1 MPKKTPEG
9 RIPYEDI
16 DQKEYHRQY
25 YKKNKELIRAKRMM
39 AKEHVVTE
47 DVRLWK
53 ENKLKDPY
61 ALYPFYD
68 HNSTKRYGEEPDDTS
83 ITDMPSSL
91 STSINS
97 KAL

>member
-9 RIPYEDI
+9 KIPYEDI

-25 YKKNKELIRAKRMM
+25 YQKNKELIRAKRMM
-39 AKEHVVTE
+39 AKEHIITE

-53 ENKLKDPY
+53 EEKLKDPY

-68 HNSTKRYGEEPDDTS
+68 PSSNVRYGEEPDISIMDT
-83 ITDMPSSL
+83 PSSF
-91 STSINS
+91 SISIKS
-97 KAL
+97 KEAL

>member
-1 MPKKTPEG
+1 MPRPTPLNK
-9 RIPYEDI
+9 IPYENI
-16 DQKEYHRQY
+16 DQSNYHRAY
-25 YKKNKELIRAKRMM
+25 YQKNKELIRAKRMM
-39 AKEHVVTE
+39 AKETIVTE

-68 HNSTKRYGEEPDDTS
+68 PSSNRRYGEEHDDTS
-83 ITDMPSSL
+83 ITNSSSSL